1 MLRTSRRAKGMTSH
15 RHRSGVHVERSTNAG
30 GIEDRMRT
38 RPTPAAA
45 WLSAALVLVLT
56 ACSPISTA
64 SPSSAAT
71 GSDSASI
78 DLSGAIDPADIGADL
93 EALQAIADANGGL
106 RTAGTAG
113 YRAAV
118 DYVAGRLRDLG
129 YAVQTPEF
137 EMATFAE
144 EAGSSIQVGRGRAT
158 FAGGPDFHAMIY
170 SASGEISAPVVEV
183 GYGDDGSGG
192 CEASDFEGLPAGA
205 IALTPPG
212 PCFRRDAVLNAV
224 QAGASAIVSTNPKWP
239 TGEVRRPTLL
249 SPDGIEIPA
258 IAASREVG
266 DALRAA
272 AASNTEVRISVRTE
286 IGQAMVPNVIAE
298 SHGVADRVLILGG
311 HLDGVHDGPGMND
324 NGSGVAA
331 LLEVARV
338 LAEKHPSVRVR
349 FAFWAGEEFGLFGS
363 RAYVET
369 LRSAERAEIA
379 AYLNLDMIGSPNF
392 VPIVYDSP
400 TAAAGSG
407 AITDFLVSYLRGVG
421 IGAEPTDIGASSDH
435 APFDA
440 FGIPTGGIF
449 SGASEVKTAAQAEA
463 FGGTAG
469 ELFDPCYHLACDT
482 VANVEIDHVAI
493 FAEAAL
499 ALTLAI
505 ASGQLTL

>member
-1 MLRTSRRAKGMTSH
+1 M
-15 RHRSGVHVERSTNAG
+15 ST
-30 GIEDRMRT
+30 
-38 RPTPAAA
+38 AA
-45 WLSAALVLVLT
+45 WLSAALLVVLA
-56 ACSPISTA
+56 ACNAISTA
-64 SPSSAAT
+64 SPSSAPA
-71 GSDSASI
+71 GSDGASI
-78 DLSGAIDPADIGADL
+78 GLSGAIDGAEIRADL

-113 YRAAV
+113 YQAAV
-118 DYVAGRLRDLG
+118 EYVAGRLRDLG

-137 EMATFAE
+137 GMATFAE
-144 EAGSSIQVGRGRAT
+144 AAGSSIQVGPRGAT
-158 FAGGPDFHAMIY
+158 FEGGPDFHAMIY

-183 GYGDDGSGG
+183 GYGADGSGG
-192 CEASDFEGLPAGA
+192 CEASDFASLPAGA

-212 PCFRRDAVLNAV
+212 RCFRRDVVLNAV
-224 QAGASAIVSTNPKWP
+224 EAGASALVSTFPQWP
-239 TGEVRRPTLL
+239 AGEVRRPTLL

-258 IAASREVG
+258 LAASREVG
-266 DALRAA
+266 DALQAA

-298 SHGVADRVLILGG
+298 SHGVADQVLILGG
-311 HLDGVHDGPGMND
+311 HLDGVLDGPGMND

-338 LAEKHPSVRVR
+338 LAEQHPWVRVR

-369 LRSAERAEIA
+369 LRSAERAEIL

-392 VPIVYDSP
+392 APTVYDAA
-400 TAAAGSG
+400 TAAAGSA
-407 AITDFLVSYLRGVG
+407 AITDFLVSYLRGVS

-449 SGASEVKTAAQAEA
+449 SGASEVKTADQAEA

-469 ELFDPCYHLACDT
+469 ELLDPCYHLACDT
-482 VANVEIDHVAI
+482 LANVEIDHVAI

-499 ALTLAI
+499 ALALAI
-505 ASGQLTL
+505 ASGQLSL